1 MKKGIN
7 QENSYTLIV
16 GTHDTG
22 REIGAAAFEAGIK
35 LGALYHQFIGMPVSP
50 EILNTVEDCIEKSIS
65 LQPYV
70 VKVEV
75 RIDENMVKKEINT
88 FGYCGLLG
96 RMLSVGVW
104 IEYKGIEVKGV
115 LKYDEALDYP
125 LMSLENG
132 KEEKNGN

>member
-7 QENSYTLIV
+7 QENSYTLLV

-22 REIGAAAFEAGIK
+22 REIGTAAFEAGIK

-50 EILNTVEDCIEKSIS
+50 EILNAVEDCIEKSIS

-75 RIDENMVKKEINT
+75 RIDEKMVKKELNT
-88 FGYCGLLG
+88 YGYCGLLG
-96 RMLSVGVW
+96 RMLSVEVW
-104 IEYKGIEVKGV
+104 IDYEGIKVKGV

-125 LMSLENG
+125 LMSLENV
-132 KEEKNGN
+132 KEEKNGS